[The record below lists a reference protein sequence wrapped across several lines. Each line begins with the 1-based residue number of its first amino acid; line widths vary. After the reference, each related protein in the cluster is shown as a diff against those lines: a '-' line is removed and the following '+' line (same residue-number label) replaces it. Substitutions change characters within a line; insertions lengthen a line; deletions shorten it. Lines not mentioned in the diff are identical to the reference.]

1 MHRTILS
8 LLLASIWT
16 VCASAPAPAAGPAQ
30 PVDLE
35 LALAVDVSN
44 SIDLEEARM
53 QRDGYV
59 AAFRHPDIVR
69 AIEHGMLG
77 RIAVTYYEWAG
88 DSHTRILVDWTVVED
103 AASANRF
110 ADRLQAA
117 PLEMAPRTSITAA
130 IEHGL
135 REFPRNAFDGTRRV
149 IDISGDGPNNGNA
162 EVTAARDRAV
172 ASGIVINGLPIVN
185 GRADPSGNLPLPD
198 LADYYRDCV
207 IGGPGA
213 FIVVA
218 RSFDEFGLAI
228 RRKLISEIAGLT
240 FPAGGAHAREAQLVP
255 AAALSRVCDF
265 GLMSWKD
272 IWVN

>member
-8 LLLASIWT
+8 LLLASACL
-16 VCASAPAPAAGPAQ
+16 VCSPAPAAVAGQ

-35 LALAVDVSN
+35 LALAVDVSS
-44 SIDLEEARM
+44 SIDPEEARM

-59 AAFRHPDIVR
+59 AALRHPDIVR
-69 AIEHGMLG
+69 AIENGMLG

-88 DSHTRILVDWTVVED
+88 DGHTRVLLDWTVIHD
-103 AASANRF
+103 AASADRF
-110 ADRLQAA
+110 AGRLEAA
-117 PLEMAPRTSITAA
+117 PLKMAPRTSIAAA
-130 IEHGL
+130 IEHAL
-135 REFPRNAFDGTRRV
+135 PEFRNNGFEGTRLV
-149 IDISGDGPNNGNA
+149 VDISGDGPNNGTA

-185 GRADPSGNLPLPD
+185 GRADPDGGLPLPD
-198 LADYYRDCV
+198 LAEYYRDCV

-218 RSFDEFGLAI
+218 HSFDEFGVAI

-240 FPAGGAHAREAQLVP
+240 VPPAGLRGGEPRLIQ
-255 AAALSRVCDF
+255 AAALSRICDF
-265 GLMSWKD
+265 GLMTWKD